1 MFKRPILLLMVFVS
15 LWIGSDVLGGA
26 PRAVLDDNEPGL
38 QFLFSGDPD
47 TTESGCEQ
55 SGDRAPQGTPGK
67 VHNEL
72 LDCDNW
78 DFKPTNWGQASF
90 LQGAFV
96 LVDSPFSDDGAW
108 GCPGNA
114 YNLAVGNISGP
125 CNNPSVRAVTTHKN
139 QPAGGDGG
147 NFAGTP
153 MDISKDWV
161 FSFDFKVEIVS
172 GDTYGNDKLFDID
185 AGGRTMIS
193 LQGTRRFPGVG
204 ASSFRADGTPDRYRL
219 EHGNGAGEGVFTQ
232 IDVALDQGRLTVH
245 YKANDQRFDFWFND
259 DLLLADFDTALTV
272 DGERV
277 YGADFIQL
285 GGGGTSFENVLFDNL
300 LLGVLAT
307 DSCDPSGPGTAGVP
321 GDFNCDGVVDVADL
335 GIIGANF
342 NDGGVTY
349 ADGDANLDGIVDVS
363 DLGIVGANWSAA
375 QGSALAQALAPGE
388 LGSLVPEPT
397 TVALIGAGSLLFA
410 RRRRV

>member
-1 MFKRPILLLMVFVS
+1 MVFVS

-139 QPAGGDGG
+139 QPAGGDGAQRG
-147 NFAGTP
+147 
-153 MDISKDWV
+153 
-161 FSFDFKVEIVS
+161 S
-172 GDTYGNDKLFDID
+172 GGGDRGPEA
-185 AGGRTMIS
+185 AGGSEST
-193 LQGTRRFPGVG
+193 
-204 ASSFRADGTPDRYRL
+204 DRCR
-219 EHGNGAGEGVFTQ
+219 E
-232 IDVALDQGRLTVH
+232 
-245 YKANDQRFDFWFND
+245 
-259 DLLLADFDTALTV
+259 
-272 DGERV
+272 
-277 YGADFIQL
+277 
-285 GGGGTSFENVLFDNL
+285 
-300 LLGVLAT
+300 
-307 DSCDPSGPGTAGVP
+307 C
-321 GDFNCDGVVDVADL
+321 
-335 GIIGANF
+335 
-342 NDGGVTY
+342 
-349 ADGDANLDGIVDVS
+349 
-363 DLGIVGANWSAA
+363 
-375 QGSALAQALAPGE
+375 
-388 LGSLVPEPT
+388 
-397 TVALIGAGSLLFA
+397 
-410 RRRRV
+410 